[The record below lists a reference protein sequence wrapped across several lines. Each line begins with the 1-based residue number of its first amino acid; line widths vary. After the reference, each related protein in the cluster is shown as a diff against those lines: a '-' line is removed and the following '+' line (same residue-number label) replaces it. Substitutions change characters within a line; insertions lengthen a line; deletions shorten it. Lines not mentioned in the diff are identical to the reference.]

1 MATPGKQSTR
11 DAGTLLPIV
20 AAILFLPP
28 LTLIFSA
35 PIAIGGLPLILV
47 YLFTAWALVIAA
59 ACFLASRL
67 EDIGIRQGEAPSQPG
82 DDISVPSPDN
92 VSPGTRPPR

>member
-1 MATPGKQSTR
+1 MATRGKQSTR

-35 PIAIGGLPLILV
+35 PIAIAGLPLILV

-67 EDIGIRQGEAPSQPG
+67 EDIGVRQDEAPSQPG

-92 VSPGTRPPR
+92 VSPGPRPPR

>member
-35 PIAIGGLPLILV
+35 PITIAGIPLILV

-67 EDIGIRQGEAPSQPG
+67 EDIGVRQGEAPSQPG

-92 VSPGTRPPR
+92 VSPGPRPPR

>member
-1 MATPGKQSTR
+1 MAIRGKQSIR

-20 AAILFLPP
+20 ATILFLPP

-35 PIAIGGLPLILV
+35 PITIAGIPLILV

-67 EDIGIRQGEAPSQPG
+67 EDIGVRQGEAPSQPG
-82 DDISVPSPDN
+82 DDISVPSPDDD
-92 VSPGTRPPR
+92 SPGPRTLR

>member
-1 MATPGKQSTR
+1 MPTRKKQRIR

-35 PIAIGGLPLILV
+35 PVAIAGIPLILV

-59 ACFLASRL
+59 ACVLASRI
-67 EDIGIRQGEAPSQPG
+67 EDIAVRHDDTAPQPG
-82 DDISVPSPDN
+82 DAASPSSPDSG
-92 VSPGTRPPR
+92 SPGPWAPR